1 MIVDWNKETVM
12 LESTLHALLDV
23 ENWFHNHSISLKRE
37 RMYNQ
42 KGVQQIL
49 SAMVENV
56 DYMLEVGGEMEMYY
70 NKEQKKLVV
79 WKDEYGF

>member
-12 LESTLHALLDV
+12 REGYFQALLDV

-56 DYMLEVGGEMEMYY
+56 DYMLEVGEEMEMYY
-70 NKEQKKLVV
+70 NKERKKLVV
-79 WKDEYGF
+79 WRG